1 MTTLKYHFVA
11 FLIVSIWG
19 STFVFTKMLLLAGL
33 SPAQIF
39 TLRFIIAYV
48 LLLGYSLLRGKKG
61 RKNNR
66 FHWFSE
72 SWRDELLMVALGI
85 AGGSLYF
92 LTENSAMIYTTTTN
106 TSLIVSLS
114 PLVAAALI
122 SIFYQSQRLNRVQAM
137 GTLMAAVGVVIVVL
151 NGRFVL
157 HLSPL
162 GDSLAFGAAL
172 CWGFYSLLM
181 IPANKKYDV
190 VFITRKVFFYGLLS
204 MMPYYIL
211 RPSEASIFVSPST
224 FLTPLSTVLNLLFL
238 GCVAS
243 MLCFVAWNWALKK
256 LGAVV
261 ATNYVY
267 FNPVVTILFAW
278 RLLHE
283 HITLWFLLGT
293 ALILLGMYLAD
304 RRKK

>member
-61 RKNNR
+61 RKNKR

-137 GTLMAAVGVVIVVL
+137 GTLMAAVGVVIVSMDVL
-151 NGRFVL
+151 CFTSHRWVTRW
-157 HLSPL
+157 PL
-162 GDSLAFGAAL
+162 EQRCAGDS
-172 CWGFYSLLM
+172 
-181 IPANKKYDV
+181 IP
-190 VFITRKVFFYGLLS
+190 S
-204 MMPYYIL
+204 
-211 RPSEASIFVSPST
+211 
-224 FLTPLSTVLNLLFL
+224 
-238 GCVAS
+238 
-243 MLCFVAWNWALKK
+243 
-256 LGAVV
+256 
-261 ATNYVY
+261 
-267 FNPVVTILFAW
+267 
-278 RLLHE
+278 
-283 HITLWFLLGT
+283 
-293 ALILLGMYLAD
+293 
-304 RRKK
+304 